1 MASRNIKNFELRLGK
16 TGLFIVIVGM
26 AALLCTVFLLGVDIG
41 KNIDT
46 YPEQIASIP
55 QKVIAHI
62 WRSAKLK
69 VDQDVPDN
77 KSGQNQPQD
86 KENIDLTFY
95 NTLTAKKSVVKEQPV
110 PDRQK
115 VVETPTEKPVE
126 TKPQK
131 EETGTGDL
139 NREAQKPA
147 EPVNEK
153 TNEEG
158 KPKAKEAAP
167 SIASPINREAQKP
180 AEPVSEKTD
189 EEGKPKA
196 KEAAPSI
203 ASSKQKFIIQAASL
217 KEKNKAYQISKKIA
231 ALGFES
237 LIVPMEIKEKG
248 IWYRVIVSG
257 FDERTQAQ
265 AAADKIAKKIKTNC
279 IVRRV
284 DVEVRKN

>member
-1 MASRNIKNFELRLGK
+1 MTSRNIKNFELKLGK
-16 TGLFIVIVGM
+16 TGLIIVIFGM
-26 AALLCTVFLLGVDIG
+26 ASLLCTVFLLGVDTG

-46 YPEQIASIP
+46 YPGQIASIP
-55 QKVIAHI
+55 QKVIASI

-77 KSGQNQPQD
+77 KSGQNQPQA

-95 NTLTAKKSVVKEQPV
+95 NTLTKKKGVVKEQPV

-115 VVETPTEKPVE
+115 VAQTPAEKPVE
-126 TKPQK
+126 TKPQN
-131 EETGTGDL
+131 EETGTDDL
-139 NREAQKPA
+139 NREAQKPSG
-147 EPVNEK
+147 PVIAK

-158 KPKAKEAAP
+158 KHKAKEAAP
-167 SIASPINREAQKP
+167 SIAFP
-180 AEPVSEKTD
+180 
-189 EEGKPKA
+189 
-196 KEAAPSI
+196 
-203 ASSKQKFIIQAASL
+203 KQKFIIQAASL

-231 ALGFES
+231 ALGFEA

-279 IVRRV
+279 IIRRV
-284 DVEVRKN
+284 DIEAKKN